1 MARPQ
6 PGDIRYSGYPTSHV
20 YSFERNKNKKLVF
33 SKVKHLLWGDWVKIT
48 DFDYRV
54 ETPAPKK
61 HVPDIKTNAEKT
73 FVDTK
78 LSEISNHMVPVRV
91 RGVSGYMSIKDLH
104 PERLLE
110 VIFLDVGQGDGAV
123 LITPDNK
130 KFVIDAGKGDNMY
143 RYLNWRFAGFKSSE
157 DFDGFIITHPDNDH
171 YLGFQDIVEDEHVTC
186 NHIYHNGLME
196 QFKIEPDGTQKSA
209 KEHLLGPFIEKDGQ
223 EYLTGL
229 IKSDG
234 DLSGFLSDQDKWVKK
249 STGRGKQFATLLN
262 TAQTAKNKNGTRRF
276 PDITNLSTEHGEM
289 HDGLSYLPGFG
300 PDNPDK
306 CEIRIVG
313 PVIEEVNG
321 KTTLRVLNKKPTEKT
336 KSMDVGKTKNG
347 HSILLKL
354 QYKNLRML
362 FGGDLNSSAEMFL
375 LRHYTGKNVY
385 DKKPKTMREAIKIA
399 AEIFGV
405 DIAKSCHHGS
415 ADFKD
420 EFLEVLNAAATVV
433 SSGDEES
440 HAHPRCDT
448 LGAIGRNGY
457 GERPLV
463 FSTELSRSA
472 KEFINKEDTPWF
484 QAAIIKGKIET
495 ETDPVK
501 KSQLETEFERLNEQS
516 KIRAVTSYGAINL
529 RSDGEKVVMA
539 YMKEKSSRSSR
550 WDVYPLEMNEQG
562 DFEYLEVKL
571 AEDREAARRNAT
583 G

>member
-54 ETPAPKK
+54 ETQAPKK
-61 HVPDIKTNAEKT
+61 HVPDIKTNTEKT

-78 LSEISNHMVPVRV
+78 LAEISNHMVPVRV
-91 RGVSGYMSIKDLH
+91 RGVSGYMNIEDLH

-143 RYLNWRFAGFKSSE
+143 RYLKWRFAGFKSSE

-196 QFKIEPDGTQKSA
+196 QFKIEHDGTQKSA

-234 DLSGFLSDQDKWVKK
+234 DLSGFLSDPDKWIKK
-249 STGRGKQFATLLN
+249 STGRGKQFPTLLN

-321 KTTLRVLNKKPTEKT
+321 KTTLRVLNKKPMEKT

-420 EFLEVLNAAATVV
+420 EFLEVVNAAATVV

-484 QAAIIKGKIET
+484 QAAIIKGKIEA

-501 KSQLETEFERLNEQS
+501 KSQLETEFERFNEQS